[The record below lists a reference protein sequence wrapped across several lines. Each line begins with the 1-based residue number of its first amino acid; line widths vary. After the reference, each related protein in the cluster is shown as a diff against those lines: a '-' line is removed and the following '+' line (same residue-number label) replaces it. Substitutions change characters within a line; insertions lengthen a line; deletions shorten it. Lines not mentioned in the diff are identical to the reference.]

1 MSIRLG
7 EFDDIESLNTFGIK
21 DIMQRVID
29 TAPAG
34 SKVAWQFPGYV
45 SIVLSNGREIAFGES
60 LESDTGY
67 SWNCYELDG
76 TNNIADSFNDLK
88 DIDSIVNELWR
99 QAAPLLE
106 KGE

>member
-7 EFDDIESLNTFGIK
+7 EFDDIESLNTFPIQE
-21 DIMQRVID
+21 IMQHVKD
-29 TAPAG
+29 TAPA
-34 SKVAWQFPGYV
+34 SYKVTWEFPGYI

-76 TNNIADSFNDLK
+76 TNSLCDSFADLK
-88 DIDSIVNELWR
+88 DIKEITKELWR

>member
-1 MSIRLG
+1 MTIRLS
-7 EFDDIESLNTFGIK
+7 EFDTDKSSNTFPIEK
-21 DIMQRVID
+21 IMQRIID
-29 TAPAG
+29 TAPAK
-34 SKVAWQFPGYV
+34 SRVAWQFPGYV
-45 SIVLSNGREIAFGES
+45 SIVLSNGREIAFGDS
-60 LESDTGY
+60 LESNTGY

>member
-1 MSIRLG
+1 MSIH
-7 EFDDIESLNTFGIK
+7 INESNELVNGNTHPIHLVMHQVK
-21 DIMQRVID
+21 L

-34 SKVAWQFPGYV
+34 ANIEWQYPGYI

-60 LESDTGY
+60 LESDSGY

-76 TNNIADSFNDLK
+76 TNSLCDSFADSK
-88 DIDSIVNELWR
+88 DIEEITKELWR

-106 KGE
+106 SGE

>member
-21 DIMQRVID
+21 DIMQRIID
-29 TAPAG
+29 TAPAS
-34 SKVAWQFPGYV
+34 SKVNWEFPGYI

-88 DIDSIVNELWR
+88 DIDLIVNELWR